1 MHKGIRGKRAQGCMA
16 WDTGEKPRGNE
27 AGQTDG
33 FWVLKEVWNV
43 LGRWR
48 AWSLGSLG
56 AVWVRVD
63 PRKPLL
69 HAEEAQ
75 SWHDSQSY
83 RSANQVAGFETT
95 PGEFDGVGLQ
105 ARLARRTPPERLP
118 AQDLWAGADE
128 THVVLP
134 IKTSR
139 SGNKAH
145 REPEW
150 SVRRRWVTPRG
161 RRAWLRLGC
170 QSGSEDSAVRAG
182 RIDGKGWGC
191 VCLSVC
197 VSVCVCLYECVG
209 VWGCMCT
216 CLWRLEVNRRHHS
229 SDTIHLSVSLQDR
242 VSHRPGTH

>member
-1 MHKGIRGKRAQGCMA
+1 MA
-16 WDTGEKPRGNE
+16 CDTGEKPRGNE

-43 LGRWR
+43 LGRWKAR
-48 AWSLGSLG
+48 SLGSLG
-56 AVWVRVD
+56 AVWVRAD

-83 RSANQVAGFETT
+83 CSANQVAGFETT

-118 AQDLWAGADE
+118 AQDLWAGVDE

-134 IKTSR
+134 VKTSR

-150 SVRRRWVTPRG
+150 SVRRRWVTP
-161 RRAWLRLGC
+161 
-170 QSGSEDSAVRAG
+170 
-182 RIDGKGWGC
+182 
-191 VCLSVC
+191 
-197 VSVCVCLYECVG
+197 
-209 VWGCMCT
+209 
-216 CLWRLEVNRRHHS
+216 
-229 SDTIHLSVSLQDR
+229 
-242 VSHRPGTH
+242 